1 MKDFKIKKILCIL
14 FIQLFYFCILFSQE
28 PIIHPKVAKKGMV
41 VSTDQFASKAGIKI
55 LKKGGNAIDA
65 AIATAFAMAVT
76 YPSCGNIGG
85 EGFLLFYK
93 NDGVISAIDFRI
105 QAPSGATQKVISE
118 VLNKQGSVYKNSQI
132 EGLHVSNSS
141 ISIGIPGTV
150 AGLALAHKKFGRIP
164 WSELIAPAVELAEKG
179 FPVSNRLYNEM
190 RDSKKYLLI
199 YPSSAKFFLK
209 NDKTVYKP
217 GEIWKQPDL
226 AKTLKRLQKYGKD
239 DFYKGKTAKMIVA
252 GIKKYG
258 GLITLDD
265 LKNYKPIERK
275 PDHIT
280 YRGYDIYAMPLPSSG
295 GITQTEILN
304 ILEGYNLEEMGHN
317 SALYLHVL
325 TEAMR
330 RAYKDRGM
338 YLGDPDFNPDIP
350 KEKLISKEYA
360 KKLRMTIDLKKAS
373 KSDELKNVLESYESK
388 ETTHFS
394 VVDSEGNAVSVTY
407 TLNGDFGAYLVPEG
421 TGIVLNNSLPDF
433 NFVVRNGGIGKA
445 NLIEPGKRPL
455 SSMTPTIVAKNGKA
469 VWVIG
474 NPGGTTIIT
483 TNVQIILNLI
493 DFKMN
498 IAEAVAAPRIFHS
511 CFPDETFFEIRVTTK
526 DSRKLYE
533 SMGHK
538 VREMEWTFGPA
549 MCIHIDHKK
558 KLLYGAADLRSPD
571 GLAAG
576 Y

>member
-1 MKDFKIKKILCIL
+1 MSL
-14 FIQLFYFCILFSQE
+14 IQNSTLFSQSS
-28 PIIHPKVAKKGMV
+28 IPKVAKNGMV
-41 VSTDQFASKAGIKI
+41 VSTNRFASQAGLEI

-85 EGFLLFYK
+85 EGFLLYYGH
-93 NDGVISAIDFRI
+93 DGVISAIDFRT
-105 QAPSGATQKVISE
+105 QAPSGATEKMFFNE
-118 VLNKQGSVYKNSQI
+118 EGTEYKKSKIN
-132 EGLHVSNSS
+132 GLHITDSP

-150 AGLALAHKKFGRIP
+150 AGLALAHKKFGRMS
-164 WSELIAPAVELAEKG
+164 WSDLIAPAVKLAEKG
-179 FPVSNRLYNEM
+179 FPVTDRLHNEM
-190 RDSKKYLLI
+190 KESKEFFLKF
-199 YPSSAKFFLK
+199 PSSAEFFLK
-209 NDKTVYKP
+209 KDKTVYEP

-226 AKTLKRLQKYGKD
+226 ARTLKRIQKYGKD
-239 DFYKGKTAKMIVA
+239 DFYKGKTAELIVA
-252 GIKKYG
+252 SMKKYG
-258 GLITLDD
+258 GLITMED
-265 LKNYKPIERK
+265 LKNYKPVERK
-275 PDHIT
+275 PDHAT
-280 YRGYDIYAMPLPSSG
+280 YRGYDVYAMPLPSSG

-304 ILEGYNLEEMGHN
+304 ILEGYDLEEMGHN

-330 RAYKDRGM
+330 RAYKDRSV

-350 KEKLISKEYA
+350 KEKLMSKAYA
-360 KKLRMTIDLKKAS
+360 KELRMTINLKQAS
-373 KSDELKNVLESYESK
+373 KSDELKNILESDENK

-394 VVDSEGNAVSVTY
+394 VVDADGNAVSVTY

-421 TGIVLNNSLPDF
+421 TGVVLNNSMPDF
-433 NFVVRNGGIGKA
+433 NSVVGHGGIGKA

-455 SSMTPTIVAKNGKA
+455 SSMTPTIIAKNGKP
-469 VWVIG
+469 VWIIG
-474 NPGGTTIIT
+474 SPGGKTIIT
-483 TNVQIILNLI
+483 TNIQIILNLI

-498 IAEAVAAPRIFHS
+498 IAEAVAAPRIFHGW
-511 CFPDETFFEIRVTTK
+511 FPDETRFEKGVTTK

-538 VREMEWTFGPA
+538 VIDIQGAFGPA
-549 MCIHIDHKK
+549 MCIHIDNDK
-558 KLLYGAADLRSPD
+558 KLYYGVADPRSAD